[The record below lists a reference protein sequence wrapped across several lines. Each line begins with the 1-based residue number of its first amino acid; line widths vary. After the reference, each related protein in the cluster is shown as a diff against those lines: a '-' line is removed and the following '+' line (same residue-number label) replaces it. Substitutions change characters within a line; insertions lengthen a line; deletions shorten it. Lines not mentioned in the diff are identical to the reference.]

1 MAIHRTPTVGTPP
14 IAQQPLN
21 GEDLSGMHVSTHA
34 QVTPS
39 HLPAPTVSA
48 RFWKGL
54 AFAVLPS
61 IALWAGLIWVI
72 RQFLG

>member
-1 MAIHRTPTVGTPP
+1 MLAVPA
-14 IAQQPLN
+14 IAQQPLH
-21 GEDLSGMHVSTHA
+21 GEDLMHA

-48 RFWKGL
+48 RFWQGL
-54 AFAVLPS
+54 AFAVPPS

>member
-1 MAIHRTPTVGTPP
+1 MSTAPA
-14 IAQQPLN
+14 IAQQPFN
-21 GEDLSGMHVSTHA
+21 GEDLSGMNVSMHA

-54 AFAVLPS
+54 AFALPLS
-61 IALWAGLIWVI
+61 IALWVGLIWVI
-72 RQFLG
+72 LQFLR